1 MSIENN
7 QSSHLTEL
15 VDSKNIVSRKSI
27 ENIYYNTIIFKLS
40 ADKSAQVLKSYM
52 DKSYDVFSKKEVS
65 IYVKQLQFVVIFWA
79 RSCKNRFYKYWK

>member
-27 ENIYYNTIIFKLS
+27 ENIYYNTIKTLNLI
-40 ADKSAQVLKSYM
+40 
-52 DKSYDVFSKKEVS
+52 
-65 IYVKQLQFVVIFWA
+65 
-79 RSCKNRFYKYWK
+79 